1 MNYLY
6 AISRQAAMTII
17 PRIPKKDR
25 ADLRIFSQ
33 YIYQKKD
40 ILARVFSYLLF
51 LSFSD
56 SPLVRRVVSLSLTIV
71 FILLKSLSQARDQKP
86 ENNDGNSDGQEVV
99 RAYSP

>member
-25 ADLRIFSQ
+25 ANLRIFSQ

-40 ILARVFSYLLF
+40 ILARVFSHFFSYLF
-51 LSFSD
+51 LI
-56 SPLVRRVVSLSLTIV
+56 VR
-71 FILLKSLSQARDQKP
+71 
-86 ENNDGNSDGQEVV
+86 
-99 RAYSP
+99 